1 MLLFFI
7 LNSASQ
13 FNIDQNIPESYNLVK
28 VKRKAVTKGVSAKLP
43 KKFNIHFYKSD
54 TGREPVKEYLEKLKQ
69 SKNFQDQK
77 LLLEIITYITL
88 LSERGSNL
96 GIPYVKHLRDE
107 LWELRP
113 KSDRILYCCINNNNI
128 YLLHN
133 FKKTSQKTPLK
144 EIKTALQRYKKL
156 VSKTK
161 R

>member
-1 MLLFFI
+1 M
-7 LNSASQ
+7 
-13 FNIDQNIPESYNLVK
+13 
-28 VKRKAVTKGVSAKLP
+28 P

-54 TGREPVKEYLEKLKQ
+54 SGREPIKEYLEKLKL
-69 SKNFQDQK
+69 SKNPQDQK
-77 LLLEIITYITL
+77 LLMEIITYITL
-88 LSERGSNL
+88 LSERGSSL

-113 KSDRILYCCINNNNI
+113 KSDRIIYCTIENNNI

-156 VSKTK
+156 INSTK